1 MHNATI
7 KSLAYG
13 GYGVTHIDSRVCFV
27 PYAVPQDELIVEIT
41 SEKKSVTFGR
51 IVEIEKPSPFRK
63 ESGCP
68 LFEQCGGCHWLNID
82 YDEQLKWKLDI
93 VQNALKRIG
102 GIDDPPV
109 KSVTDGI
116 TSLAYR
122 TRARF
127 HFTNSPEFVFGF
139 HAPRSREI
147 IDMQNCPLLHDGI
160 NDLIP
165 EIKQVLQNIEP
176 LKYNASI
183 ELIQN
188 PTTLETL
195 CWLELSGEDTKRCYE
210 IASSLLE
217 INKIDS
223 VDWKDNPADKTAFS
237 IALPDVQ
244 AWVPTGSFSQSSFL
258 NNDVLLKTVIE
269 SAGEIK
275 NKRVWDIYCGWGNL
289 SLPLAANGAIV
300 TGYDSDANAI
310 ETANMSVSDNEI
322 KTARYEKSNDSKL
335 AGRLTKPGNPVD
347 IIMLDPT
354 RTGAKALADAIA
366 KSPAQRIIY
375 ISCDPNTLARDLKTM
390 VQSGRKLIKTHVID
404 MIPNT
409 YHIETVNLIE

>member
-13 GYGVTHIDSRVCFV
+13 GYGVTHIDGRVCFV

-51 IVEIEKPSPFRK
+51 IVEIKKPSPFRK
-63 ESGCP
+63 EPGCP
-68 LFEQCGGCHWLNID
+68 LFEQCGGCHWLHID

-102 GIDDPPV
+102 GIDNPQV
-109 KSVTDGI
+109 TSVADGI
-116 TSLAYR
+116 MPLAYR

-127 HFTNSPEFVFGF
+127 HFSNSTEFVFGF

-165 EIKQVLQNIEP
+165 EIRKVLQNIEP

-183 ELIQN
+183 ELTQN
-188 PTTLETL
+188 PTMLETL
-195 CWLELSGEDTKRCYE
+195 CWLELSDDDTRRRDE
-210 IASSLLE
+210 IASGLSK
-217 INKIDS
+217 INNIES
-223 VDWKDNPADKTAFS
+223 IDWKDNPADKVAFS
-237 IALPDVQ
+237 IALPGVQ
-244 AWVPTGSFSQSSFL
+244 AWVPSGSFSQSSFA
-258 NNDVLLKTVIE
+258 NNDVLLQTVIE
-269 SAGEIK
+269 FAGEIK

-300 TGYDSDANAI
+300 TGCDSDANAI
-310 ETANMSVSDNEI
+310 ATANMSVSDSQI
-322 KTARYEKSNDSKL
+322 QTARYEKSNDTKL
-335 AGRLTKPGNPVD
+335 IGRLTKPGNPVD
-347 IIMLDPT
+347 VIMLDPP
-354 RTGAKALADAIA
+354 RIGAKALADAIA
-366 KSPAQRIIY
+366 KSPATRIIY

-390 VQSGRKLIKTHVID
+390 AQSGRKLLKTYVID

>member
-13 GYGVTHIDSRVCFV
+13 GYGVTHIDGRVCFV
-27 PYAVPQDELIVEIT
+27 PYAVPQDELIIEIT
-41 SEKKSVTFGR
+41 STRKSVNFGR
-51 IVEIEKPSPFRK
+51 IVEIKQPSPHRR
-63 ESGCP
+63 EPGCP
-68 LFEQCGGCHWLNID
+68 HFGECGGCHWLNID
-82 YDEQLKWKLDI
+82 YDEQLKWKIDI

-102 GIDDPPV
+102 GIEDPQV

-127 HFTNSPEFVFGF
+127 HFTLANEFVFGF
-139 HAPRSREI
+139 HAPRSRGI
-147 IDMQNCPLLHDGI
+147 IDLQKCPLLHDGI
-160 NDLIP
+160 NGLIP
-165 EIKQVLQNIEP
+165 ETRKVLQNIEP

-183 ELIQN
+183 ELTQN

-195 CWLELSGEDTKRCYE
+195 CWLELSGDDTKRCYE

-217 INKIDS
+217 IDKIEFI
-223 VDWKDNPADKTAFS
+223 DWVDNPADKAAFS
-237 IALPDVQ
+237 VALPGVQ
-244 AWVPTGSFSQSSFL
+244 AWVPTGSFSQSSFI

-269 SAGEIK
+269 FAGEIK

-310 ETANMSVSDNEI
+310 ATANMSVSDNQI
-322 KTARYEKSNDSKL
+322 QTARYEKSNDTKL
-335 AGRLTKPGNPVD
+335 IGRLTKPSNPVD
-347 IIMLDPT
+347 IIMLDPP

-366 KSPAQRIIY
+366 KSPAIKIIY

-390 VQSGRKLIKTHVID
+390 AQSGRKLLKTHVID